1 MILCPKC
8 SFDNEL
14 GRIFCHQ
21 CGAKLDLDKIKP
33 TSGPGRIVRRKKQAS
48 PRRLWRIAIEV
59 VMLAVFIWV
68 IYLMTRTPEI
78 QPLRPTN
85 ADLMATDNK
94 RVSLERVIYQGKP
107 MATAY
112 QLKITTAELNTYL
125 NSKGWDKPVKQGFN
139 VVPIALRVELNRG
152 VVTLSFLGTARW
164 GEGLS
169 KKIFL
174 SYTGLPSIH
183 DGHFEFA
190 PVAASIGDLPIHP
203 AILAHTSLMQNY
215 FQQLFNKLK
224 GEKELL
230 DQLSSITV
238 ERDDILLVYQSKN
251 NTPAPTRR

>member
-1 MILCPKC
+1 MIICPKC

-21 CGAKLDLDKIKP
+21 CGNKLDLDKIKH
-33 TSGPGRIVRRKKQAS
+33 TSGPGRIVHRKKS
-48 PRRLWRIAIEV
+48 GPRRPWRIAIEV
-59 VMLAVFIWV
+59 VILALFIWM

-78 QPLRPTN
+78 KPLKPTN
-85 ADLMATDNK
+85 ADLVATDNK
-94 RVSLERVIYQGKP
+94 RVSLERVVYQGKP
-107 MATAY
+107 LAAPY
-112 QLKITTAELNTYL
+112 QLKITTSELNTYL
-125 NSKGWDKPVKQGFN
+125 NSKGWDKPPKQGFN
-139 VVPIALRVELNRG
+139 VVPVALRIELNNG

-174 SYTGLPSIH
+174 SYTGLPSIQ
-183 DGHFEFA
+183 DGRFEFA
-190 PVAASIGDLPIHP
+190 PIAASIGDLPIHP
-203 AILAHTSLMQNY
+203 MILAHTGLIQHY
-215 FQQLFNKLK
+215 FQQLLSKLK

-251 NTPAPTRR
+251 NKPAPAGR